1 MKFTIKA
8 RLFLG
13 FSILGLLFVGLGVFS
28 INSLST
34 NNKTTTTITGSVLP
48 SVDYAHSMDTATA
61 DYRVIELDYT
71 LSDAST
77 DMSSF
82 EKEMTSLNKD
92 IQKNIVAYRSLVN
105 SNDDKQLIDSFET
118 EWNKYIEISAKII
131 TVDKSG
137 NKQEAIAIIN
147 NESKEI
153 FDSLADTTLELVQYN
168 KDEANKLS
176 SNASTIYANTRT
188 ILLVVIIMVIIIC
201 LVLSIIITSSIVRPI
216 NRLVKVADI
225 LASGDVDV
233 NVVTKSN
240 DEIGD
245 LTRSFGRM
253 IETISQQAIAA
264 ERIADGD
271 LTVEVIVR
279 SEKDLLNKKLHQMVE
294 NNNEILSSIAS
305 ASEQVAVGAKQVSD
319 ASISLSEG
327 ATEQASSIE
336 ELTASIEEISS
347 QTELNAQNATQAN
360 TLAEAAKINA
370 SESNDQM
377 KAMLTAMEDINES
390 SSSIYKII
398 KVIDDIAF
406 QTNILALNAAVEAA
420 RAGQHGKGFAV
431 VAEEVRTLAARS
443 ASAAK
448 ETADMIEGSLKKAEG
463 GTVIAKETAESLN
476 NIVIEIEKVANL
488 VGDIAVASNEQ
499 ASGISQI
506 NQGIIQ
512 VSQVIQANSATSEES
527 AAASEELSSQAILL
541 KETVSKFK
549 LKQSTEKYNQY
560 ESLSP
565 DVLRMLENM
574 ADKNKKNV
582 SQAENTAKESFGSK
596 PKITLSD
603 SEFGKY

>member
-188 ILLVVIIMVIIIC
+188 ILLVVIIIVIIIC
-201 LVLSIIITSSIVRPI
+201 LVLSIIITSSIVKPI
-216 NRLVKVADI
+216 NKLVKVADI

-271 LTVEVIVR
+271 LTVEVEVR
-279 SEKDLLNKKLHQMVE
+279 SEKDLLNKRLHQMVE

-360 TLAEAAKINA
+360 TFAEAAKINA

>member
-188 ILLVVIIMVIIIC
+188 ILLVVIIIVIIIC
-201 LVLSIIITSSIVRPI
+201 LVLSIIITSSIVKPI
-216 NRLVKVADI
+216 NKLVKVADI

-271 LTVEVIVR
+271 LTVEVEVR

-390 SSSIYKII
+390 SSNIYKII

>member
-188 ILLVVIIMVIIIC
+188 ILLVVIIIVIIIC
-201 LVLSIIITSSIVRPI
+201 LVLSIIITSSIVKPI
-216 NRLVKVADI
+216 NKLVKVADI

-271 LTVEVIVR
+271 LTVEVEVR

-360 TLAEAAKINA
+360 TFAEAAKINA

>member
-188 ILLVVIIMVIIIC
+188 ILLVVIIIVIIIC
-201 LVLSIIITSSIVRPI
+201 LVLSIIITSSIVKPI
-216 NRLVKVADI
+216 NKLVKVADI

-271 LTVEVIVR
+271 LTVEVEVR

>member
-188 ILLVVIIMVIIIC
+188 ILLVVIIIVIIIC
-201 LVLSIIITSSIVRPI
+201 LVLSIIITSSIVKPI
-216 NRLVKVADI
+216 NKLVKVADI

-271 LTVEVIVR
+271 LTVEVEVR
-279 SEKDLLNKKLHQMVE
+279 SEKDLLNKKLYQMVE
-294 NNNEILSSIAS
+294 NNNEVLSSIAS